1 MPWIPD
7 SRQWIPD
14 SLSVELR
21 FWIPIVTGFRI
32 PWAVFRIPKPKI
44 PDSGILVPLHG
55 VSFDSES
62 NNIQQSSFFQSVSSK
77 YESTSNFRRTS
88 KRVCF
93 KIAASNVNSLSAYID
108 EIRILLDDKFL
119 DVLAVQERK
128 LHNCEQ
134 RFRILHSWFC
144 FN

>member
-1 MPWIPD
+1 M
-7 SRQWIPD
+7 
-14 SLSVELR
+14 
-21 FWIPIVTGFRI
+21 
-32 PWAVFRIPKPKI
+32 
-44 PDSGILVPLHG
+44 VPLHG

-77 YESTSNFRRTS
+77 YESTSNFRLAS

-119 DVLAVQERK
+119 DVLAVQEGK
-128 LHNCEQ
+128 LNNSEQ
-134 RFRILHSWFC
+134 RLRILHSWF
-144 FN
+144 